1 MTKASGKH
9 PFNLLA
15 YRHAV
20 RAYYTHHLRQTPPPT
35 AYNARNITTSPR
47 VDPRLL
53 LASYPEESTAYFF
66 SFSLSLFPSFLPSF
80 FSLSPLSPRPAT
92 TTLFSPHYTFLRA
105 TLTIP
110 VFTAMRRL
118 FPTRRER
125 KKERKIFSR
134 EGKKERKKISFLSF
148 PCLACFLFSFPLEE
162 YYYHSFTGWR
172 TIDIVN
178 G

>member
-1 MTKASGKH
+1 M
-9 PFNLLA
+9 PFVPTIRTTYDRHHHQPPIMLVTLRPVREWILVCFSPPIPRNL
-15 YRHAV
+15 
-20 RAYYTHHLRQTPPPT
+20 
-35 AYNARNITTSPR
+35 PR
-47 VDPRLL
+47 
-53 LASYPEESTAYFF
+53 TFF
-66 SFSLSLFPSFLPSF
+66 PFLSLSFLLSFLL
-80 FSLSPLSPRPAT
+80 LSPLSPRPAT
-92 TTLFSPHYTFLRA
+92 TTLFSPHGLYFFARDANDTGIYGDA
-105 TLTIP
+105 TIISHS
-110 VFTAMRRL
+110 
-118 FPTRRER
+118 ER

>member
-1 MTKASGKH
+1 M
-9 PFNLLA
+9 PFVPTIRTTYDRHHHQPPIMLVTLRPVREWILVCFSPPIPRNLPRTFFPFLSLSFLLSFLLFSPYLPFPLA
-15 YRHAV
+15 
-20 RAYYTHHLRQTPPPT
+20 
-35 AYNARNITTSPR
+35 
-47 VDPRLL
+47 PRLL
-53 LASYPEESTAYFF
+53 LSFHRTA
-66 SFSLSLFPSFLPSF
+66 
-80 FSLSPLSPRPAT
+80 
-92 TTLFSPHYTFLRA
+92 YTFLRA